1 MDRRTFV
8 KLAALSSAAAFAG
21 APKAMAQDAT
31 GSTSTLTSDNAL
43 EMAFNF
49 AQSCDTNG
57 QGLVPANPVRLA
69 TAGGDHVGYVVDYNL
84 DGAPNGYIV
93 IDASCP
99 NGIAEFSFEQGSISP
114 YAAALMSNESL
125 ASAQHLSE
133 DEQYAVKIDGLLYGA
148 ADRSGGPVLLN
159 DGTIADIPMA
169 LSSVTGNGWID
180 ATINTSDLY
189 ANYAMT
195 AFKFFPSFIGSSQN
209 RITYLTGRY
218 ACQVSALCA
227 CAGLY
232 GMFDIWDCAD
242 EYIEMWDRTG
252 TTVLEVKHGITFG
265 TTNIGKGAVGFCDFC
280 SARGKSISNRVNRSP
295 TFAQYVLAVNAQQTS
310 LFTAWPDPVG
320 HSVAVE
326 GYVSATNNSTGAA
339 LSVIVVADGWGDSAR
354 YLNFNYPALS
364 NSTGTFFF

>member
-21 APKAMAQDAT
+21 TPKAMAQDAT

-148 ADRSGGPVLLN
+148 ADSSGGPVLLN

-189 ANYAMT
+189 ANYAIT
-195 AFKFFPSFIGSSQN
+195 AFNFFPSFIGSSQN

-218 ACQVSALCA
+218 ACQVSALCT
-227 CAGLY
+227 CASLY
-232 GMFDIWDCAD
+232 GMCNMWECAD
-242 EYIEMWDRTG
+242 EYLEMWDRTG
-252 TTVLEVKHGITFG
+252 TTVLYTENDIVFG
-265 TTNIGKGAVGFCDFC
+265 STPISSGASGFVDFC
-280 SARGKSISNRVNRSP
+280 AARGKSISNRVNQDP
-295 TFAQYVLAVNAQQTS
+295 TFAQYVLAVNAQQPS
-310 LFTAWPDPVG
+310 LLSAWPSSGG
-320 HSVAVE
+320 HSTVVE
-326 GYVSATNNSTGAA
+326 GYVSASNNATGAT
-339 LSVIVVADGWGDSAR
+339 LEVTVIADGWNDSAR
-354 YLNFNYPALS
+354 YINFHYPALL
-364 NSTGTFFF
+364 NPKGTFFF